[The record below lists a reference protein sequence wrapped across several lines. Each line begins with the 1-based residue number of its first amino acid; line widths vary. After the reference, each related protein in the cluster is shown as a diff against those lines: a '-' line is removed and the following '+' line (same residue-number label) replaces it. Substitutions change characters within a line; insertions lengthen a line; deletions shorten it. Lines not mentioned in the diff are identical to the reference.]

1 MKRKIVCFLACSL
14 QLLVLTACSVMTTSG
29 KVQGTVTYLERYAL
43 SPSAEVELVL
53 ADVSLADAPYTRISA
68 TTIKPAGQ
76 VPIHFEIS
84 YDPSKIIANHTYAVM
99 ARITDGGRLLFIND
113 QSYQV
118 ITRGRPNS
126 VEMALKKVAMN

>member
-1 MKRKIVCFLACSL
+1 MKRKILCFLACSL
-14 QLLVLTACSVMTTSG
+14 QLLVLTACSVMATSG

-68 TTIKPAGQ
+68 TTIKPSGQ